1 MLAPMRVPGWIVYAV
16 ALIGILVAGAM
27 RFTADPV
34 LGDHASFSIFFL
46 AVSIAA
52 WMGGIRAAAFTAAVS
67 CLVGSFF
74 FTHPQFSF
82 AITSHEEL
90 FSLVLFVAVSL
101 IIGGL
106 SEISLRALE
115 RARIAEQAKDD
126 FMATLAHELRS
137 PLTVIH
143 YANALNRMAGSDD
156 ARDHVELI
164 DRQVR
169 HLNLMIQDLLDV
181 SRVARGKIRLDRQH
195 IDASEVAQGAI
206 AKATPVIASRQHQL
220 TVEMSPDPM
229 PILADAARMEQVL
242 SNLLTN
248 AAKYTP
254 DGGEIQ
260 LRAEPLGDSVVVTVR
275 DNGIGIPQEMLPHVF
290 ELFVQVDAHSKRAGG
305 GLGIGLSLVRKLV
318 EMHGGYVRASSKGEN
333 RGSEFVVALP
343 LDMPAPS
350 RLTFVRARSA
360 ARE

>member
-1 MLAPMRVPGWIVYAV
+1 
-16 ALIGILVAGAM
+16 
-27 RFTADPV
+27 
-34 LGDHASFSIFFL
+34 
-46 AVSIAA
+46 
-52 WMGGIRAAAFTAAVS
+52 
-67 CLVGSFF
+67 
-74 FTHPQFSF
+74 
-82 AITSHEEL
+82 
-90 FSLVLFVAVSL
+90 
-101 IIGGL
+101 
-106 SEISLRALE
+106 
-115 RARIAEQAKDD
+115 
-126 FMATLAHELRS
+126 
-137 PLTVIH
+137 
-143 YANALNRMAGSDD
+143 
-156 ARDHVELI
+156 
-164 DRQVR
+164 
-169 HLNLMIQDLLDV
+169 
-181 SRVARGKIRLDRQH
+181 
-195 IDASEVAQGAI
+195 
-206 AKATPVIASRQHQL
+206 
-220 TVEMSPDPM
+220 VEMSPDPM